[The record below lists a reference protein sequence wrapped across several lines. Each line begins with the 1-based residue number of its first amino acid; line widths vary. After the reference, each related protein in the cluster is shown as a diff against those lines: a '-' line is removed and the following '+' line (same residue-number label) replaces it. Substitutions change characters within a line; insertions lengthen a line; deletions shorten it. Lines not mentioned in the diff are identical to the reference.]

1 MFNISKEFAPP
12 FKLIAP
18 FFITGVLFYL
28 VSAAAL
34 LFYPASFNF
43 LDLSIAGWVHLF
55 LLGYVMMVIF
65 GAMAQLVPVVLET
78 GHFSVEWFYVIFPLL
93 LVGTLLLIVGFW
105 FDPILISFGGILV
118 LASMIIFAVDVF
130 LTIKKTELKSVTVRA
145 VKLSNIFL
153 LIGILSGFLMAL
165 TLSGFLGVDVEH
177 IVKAHVFAVLGGYVM
192 ITIYGIS
199 LVLLPMFG
207 LAHGFDERPV
217 RIALDMMVWSVAF
230 VFVGAFLGWSIF
242 RVTGYIFA
250 FLSVGAYLYQIL
262 LIYKARI
269 RKERDIWSKSMFA
282 GYGFFVYGVITGFI
296 YLLSGGS
303 LPNILHTALWSL
315 FVFFAFLING
325 HLYKIIPFLVWF
337 HRFSP
342 LVGKQKVP
350 MLHEMIPKKQA
361 EYQFWFSLA
370 GSVFVAL
377 GLLFESDVLLKA
389 GASFLVAGALF
400 LVVSVRWMLQ
410 YRSEN
415 G

>member
-18 FFITGVLFYL
+18 FFISGVLFYL
-28 VSAAAL
+28 IATGAL
-34 LFYPASFNF
+34 LFYPASFDF

-78 GHFSVEWFYVIFPLL
+78 GHFSVDWFYVIFPLL
-93 LVGTLLLIVGFW
+93 LFGTILLVLGFW

-118 LASMIIFAVDVF
+118 LASMIIFAIDVF
-130 LTIKKTELKSVTVRA
+130 LTIRKTELKSITVQA
-145 VKLSNIFL
+145 VKISNIFL

-165 TLSGFLGVDVEH
+165 TLSGFWSVNIEDV
-177 IVKAHVFAVLGGYVM
+177 IKAHVFAVLGGYVM

-207 LAHGFDERPV
+207 LAHGFYERPV
-217 RIALDMMVWSVAF
+217 HIALRLMVGSV
-230 VFVGAFLGWSIF
+230 VLVLIGAFLGWSIF
-242 RVTGYIFA
+242 RVMGYILA
-250 FLSVGAYLYQIL
+250 FLSTGAYLYQIF

-282 GYGFFVYGVITGFI
+282 GYGFFIYGIVLGFI

-303 LPNILHTALWSL
+303 LPNILHTSAWSL

-337 HRFSP
+337 HRFSA

-370 GSVFVAL
+370 GSVLVAL
-377 GLLFESDVLLKA
+377 GLIFENDILLKS
-389 GASFLVAGALF
+389 GASFLFAGALF
-400 LVVSVRWMLQ
+400 LVVSTRWMLQ